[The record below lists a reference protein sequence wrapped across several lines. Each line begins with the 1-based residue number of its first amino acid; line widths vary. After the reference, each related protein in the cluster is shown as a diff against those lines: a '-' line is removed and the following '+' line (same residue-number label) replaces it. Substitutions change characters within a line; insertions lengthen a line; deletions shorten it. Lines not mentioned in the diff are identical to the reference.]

1 MVVVE
6 KALEKKQ
13 NEVQPTL
20 KHTLTPEQ
28 IALYQRNGFVNA
40 GQVLNKVEV
49 EQLCAEMERVMRD
62 HQDTSK
68 PQPFS
73 LVNMGANEQ
82 QPVWQIVNIWQASE
96 AFRDL
101 VHHPLIVD
109 AVQQATGASG
119 LRLWHDQIQYKPAHN
134 GGINSWHQDHPYWK
148 PLTPADTQI
157 TAWLALDDVD
167 DDNGCMSM
175 VPGSHLWGDAI
186 EDLFKLSDFH
196 KVPEQYN
203 GHEVHVVR
211 TPVRAGSLH
220 LHHPY
225 TWHGSHANRSGR
237 PRRAIA
243 LHYMTSEVRL
253 VVERKFHHTLGR
265 TITSGADEPIDGPL
279 FMTVYPADKRQVPSL
294 ASVSDVR
301 NAD

>member
-1 MVVVE
+1 MQ
-6 KALEKKQ
+6 AQ
-13 NEVQPTL
+13 NQAQLTP
-20 KHTLTPEQ
+20 KHTLTAEQ
-28 IALYQRNGFVNA
+28 IALYRRNGFVNA
-40 GQVLNKVEV
+40 GQVIAAAEV
-49 EQLCAEMERVMRD
+49 EHLRDEMHRVMRD
-62 HQDTSK
+62 YQDANK
-68 PQPFS
+68 PQPYS
-73 LVNMGANEQ
+73 VTNMGGSEQ
-82 QPVWQIVNIWQASE
+82 SPVWQIVNIWQASE

-101 VHHPLIVD
+101 VHNPLIVD

-134 GGINSWHQDHPYWK
+134 GGVNSWHQDHPYWK

-175 VPGSHLWGDAI
+175 VPGSHHWGDAI
-186 EDLFKLSDFH
+186 DDLFKVSDFH
-196 KVPEQYN
+196 VMPEQYQ

-237 PRRAIA
+237 PRRAVA

-253 VVERKFHHTLGR
+253 VMERKLHHMLGR
-265 TITSGADEPIDGPL
+265 TIASGAGETIDGPL
-279 FMTVYPADKRQVPSL
+279 FMTVYPPEKRQVPTL
-294 ASVSDVR
+294 ASVRHMRD
-301 NAD
+301 AD